1 MELHTIN
8 HMELHTINNIKENLT
23 KAICIILASALL
35 FPGAFASSTKIYP
48 SADSFVRDRTA
59 GTNYGDSS
67 NLRAGYN
74 INFGTDRGYLK
85 FDLSSVPDRNSII
98 FSIDPV
104 FHQGAPVINLYL
116 VPTNSWSESSIN
128 WNNKPSYTTLLASQ
142 TISSNDRL
150 NFTIPASSI
159 SGNTFSIVIKEQ
171 SESSSSNTDVQFYS
185 KELDTDAPGDE
196 NYWPFL
202 QVSSDGA
209 PQCPSSDF
217 SNVCCALTPI
227 QMMNFINAFN
237 RFQTSYTPIQMMN
250 FINHF
255 NRFEPL
261 C

>member
-116 VPTNSWSESSIN
+116 VPTNSWSESSIT

-142 TISSNDRL
+142 AITSNDRI
-150 NFTIPASSI
+150 NFTISPSAI

-202 QVSSDGA
+202 QVSSDAQTCNTPADTNCNGCVEMPELLSYISQWKQGSVA
-209 PQCPSSDF
+209 MS
-217 SNVCCALTPI
+217 ALLT
-227 QMMNFINAFN
+227 AVGKWK
-237 RFQTSYTPIQMMN
+237 TGDG
-250 FINHF
+250 
-255 NRFEPL
+255 